1 MYNLIDPILHAP
13 LRLNI
18 MSLLMA
24 LEDAEFTFLKEKT
37 GATAGNLS
45 LQLNQL
51 QEANYIKIKKGFKGN
66 YPVTTIKITAKGSK
80 AFADYVVVL
89 KNMLNNHEP
98 IK

>member
-1 MYNLIDPILHAP
+1 MFNQLNPILHAP

-18 MSLLMA
+18 MSLLMG
-24 LEDAEFTFLKEKT
+24 LEDAEFTYLKEKT

-51 QEANYIKIKKGFKGN
+51 SEAGYLKIKKGFKGN
-66 YPVTTIKITAKGSK
+66 YPVTTIKITAKGTK

-89 KNMLNNHEP
+89 KNILNNHE
-98 IK
+98 